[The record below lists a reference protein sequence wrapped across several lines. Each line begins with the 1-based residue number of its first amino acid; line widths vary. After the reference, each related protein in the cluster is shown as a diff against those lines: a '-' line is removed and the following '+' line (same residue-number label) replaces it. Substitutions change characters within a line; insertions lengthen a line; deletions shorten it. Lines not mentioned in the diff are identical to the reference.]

1 MSNSEELAR
10 QERRRQLIE
19 RLNKTEE
26 MFDLARTARRPQM
39 TEEELEIELEREHN
53 YSRRG
58 FGQIYVGLGPGAVG
72 GGDFGG
78 GGGGGGGDGGGGG

>member
-10 QERRRQLIE
+10 QERRRQIIE

-26 MFDLARTARRPQM
+26 MFDLARSARQVQVS
-39 TEEELEIELEREHN
+39 EEDLEIQMERERN

-58 FGQIYVGLGPGAVG
+58 FGQIYDGVGIG

-78 GGGGGGGDGGGGG
+78 GGGSGGDGGGG